1 MKQILILCTLL
12 LGSFLSLAQTPA
24 GDRTRLKET
33 LEEEDYRQA
42 IVLLDRI
49 MQEADSSEIR
59 NLSLEKARCL
69 KKLYR
74 TREAVE
80 VLTGIMRPGDLTVL
94 SELAD
99 CHFQDGSAEDALGCY
114 TMLSM
119 LRPDNP
125 FFRLRKAALL
135 FRLKDYEGTVEEA
148 TTLLQTDSIPRAAV
162 LSGDA
167 LTELKRGEEAL
178 GMYERALGM
187 NPGDMGVVTRIVRN
201 KLGRKDYQGVL
212 ETVEPYLAENPDD
225 MRLLPSKGLALYKLK
240 EYKRSVDVFEHLKA
254 LGDTLSYGTRFFLGQ
269 DYSELNVIYR
279 AKRELEAAWQ
289 IDSSDVE
296 LALAIA
302 SVNSRGHYSFREE
315 VLPWYD
321 KAHAM
326 LQPDPVL
333 SARVFQGY
341 ATGFFRQ
348 NDWAQAI
355 VWYKKAYESNPA
367 QKYFLSS
374 IAYCYEQLK
383 DYRTALSY
391 YEEYLK
397 AAKPGSSNYRFAE
410 ESVRYLKGELFMQE
424 PSAPTP

>member
-1 MKQILILCTLL
+1 MAKQKEE
-12 LGSFLSLAQTPA
+12 QTKREKRNVSRGQEQAGKRRENARPHAKNENGRQKKPNKRRDDRAGAVVPGKAA
-24 GDRTRLKET
+24 GDKRERISERANDARKRTLRRKETPRRERSGRGFDGTLRIIPLGGLGEIGKNMTAIEYGEDIVVIDCGLAFPDEDMPGVDLVIPDVSYLVKNQARLRGILLTHGHEDHIGAIPYVLQQIRTPIYGTRL
-33 LEEEDYRQA
+33 
-42 IVLLDRI
+42 
-49 MQEADSSEIR
+49 
-59 NLSLEKARCL
+59 
-69 KKLYR
+69 
-74 TREAVE
+74 
-80 VLTGIMRPGDLTVL
+80 TV
-94 SELAD
+94 
-99 CHFQDGSAEDALGCY
+99 G
-114 TMLSM
+114 
-119 LRPDNP
+119 
-125 FFRLRKAALL
+125 
-135 FRLKDYEGTVEEA
+135 
-148 TTLLQTDSIPRAAV
+148 
-162 LSGDA
+162 
-167 LTELKRGEEAL
+167 
-178 GMYERALGM
+178 
-187 NPGDMGVVTRIVRN
+187 IVRN

-240 EYKRSVDVFEHLKA
+240 EYKQSADVFEHLKA

-348 NDWAQAI
+348 NDWAQAL

-397 AAKPGSSNYRFAE
+397 AAKPGSSNYRFEE

-424 PSAPTP
+424 PPAPTP